1 MPDDV
6 RHDVRLLREQ
16 RGLPRRPGL
25 PERGGLLLT
34 RSKSHS
40 HAARMWGNLHGV
52 KRRTIAPMAWL
63 RVAHA
68 ASVAAA
74 TVLVGGCSLAYS
86 LDGLTGGKSGPGGD
100 DDSGLN
106 ADADDMQ
113 PSCTPPTDDYGAAVY
128 ADGPIAYWR
137 LDDAPPKGSTANT
150 LAHDSSVGCQHDALY
165 AGNVYSTSGPISG
178 HSGAYFDG
186 NSYVDA
192 MSSLS
197 FDGQSTFS
205 IEAWVKPADVNV
217 YAGIVSCNDGKPPD
231 EGYLMFL
238 VPVSDAGAS
247 GFGFQRIDGMNVGSV
262 ATTSSVSTSSFTY
275 VVATY
280 DGANIYVYV
289 NAGSPAYKGDV
300 TFSLAGA
307 TNNLVI
313 GAEEG
318 GQANLFEGS
327 IAEVAIYATNLSQSQ
342 ISSHYKAR

>member
-1 MPDDV
+1 
-6 RHDVRLLREQ
+6 
-16 RGLPRRPGL
+16 
-25 PERGGLLLT
+25 
-34 RSKSHS
+34 
-40 HAARMWGNLHGV
+40 MWGNLDGV

-63 RVAHA
+63 RVAHFA
-68 ASVAAA
+68 PVAVAAVVA
-74 TVLVGGCSLAYS
+74 SGCSLAYS
-86 LDGLTGGKSGPGGD
+86 LDGLSGGSAGPGGGD
-100 DDSGLN
+100 DGGLN
-106 ADADDMQ
+106 ADADDMP
-113 PSCTPPTDDYGAAVY
+113 PSCTPPSDNYGAAVF

-137 LDDAPPKGSTANT
+137 LDDAPPKGSSANA
-150 LAHDSSVGCQHDALY
+150 LAHDSSMGCQHDAAY
-165 AGNVYSTSGPISG
+165 TGDVYSTSGPISG

-186 NSYVDA
+186 NSFVDA
-192 MSSLS
+192 MNSLS

-205 IEAWVKPADVNV
+205 LEAWVKPADVNV

-262 ATTSSVSTSSFTY
+262 ATASSVSTSAFTY

-289 NAGSPAYKGDV
+289 NAGTPAYKGNV

-307 TNNLVI
+307 MNSLVI

-318 GQANLFEGS
+318 GQANWFEGS
-327 IAEVAIYATNLSQSQ
+327 IAEVAIYATNLSEDQ
-342 ISSHYKAR
+342 ISRHYKER